1 MASLD
6 PWIKSPSFVMPSGL
20 FTMDQLYRLK
30 ISDPQLFFPQACGI
44 ELNYCPSLDLS
55 ADNLSDSRHS
65 RNSGQFTENKTTVSE
80 LHTDCLVISTSLV
93 TTV

>member
-55 ADNLSDSRHS
+55 ADNLSDSRHIPGIQD
-65 RNSGQFTENKTTVSE
+65 NLLKTRPQSQSSILTA
-80 LHTDCLVISTSLV
+80 
-93 TTV
+93 